1 MWTDPIVE
9 EVRKNREEFA
19 ARFNF
24 DLRAMGKALQ
34 EREKISCRKMISPVS
49 EGLNGTNEIVEEIS
63 VPDIRGNAGDTHCP
77 KP

>member
-34 EREKISCRKMISPVS
+34 EREKISGRRMISLAS
-49 EGLNGTNEIVEEIS
+49 EGLGGTNEISKEFS
-63 VPDIRGNAGDTHCP
+63 VCVSE
-77 KP
+77 K

>member
-34 EREKISCRKMISPVS
+34 EREKVSGRRMISLAS
-49 EGLNGTNEIVEEIS
+49 EGLSGTNEISKEIS
-63 VPDIRGNAGDTHCP
+63 VQDIR
-77 KP
+77 KE